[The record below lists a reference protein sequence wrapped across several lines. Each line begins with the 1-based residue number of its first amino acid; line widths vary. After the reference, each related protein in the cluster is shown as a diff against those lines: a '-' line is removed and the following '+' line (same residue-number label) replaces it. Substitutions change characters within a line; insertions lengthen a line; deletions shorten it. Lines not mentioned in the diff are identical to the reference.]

1 MYLENRKQ
9 FHDHS
14 SLSGEAGHSIRASG
28 SILQTWY
35 QQGLETQWSGDISEA
50 GIQDTGMTKVISHL
64 QTLTPESE
72 APVILTVDTKTE
84 DGNSVCKG
92 GSSPSDYSIV
102 APLDD
107 QEMLSDQVVRA
118 SCTYDPFQLVKKFY
132 VFFWF
137 PSKEK
142 KNYEEK

>member
-1 MYLENRKQ
+1 
-9 FHDHS
+9 
-14 SLSGEAGHSIRASG
+14 
-28 SILQTWY
+28 
-35 QQGLETQWSGDISEA
+35 
-50 GIQDTGMTKVISHL
+50 MTKVISHL